1 MAASAPRILVAW
13 AKANTALDLLLDGR
27 VATKL
32 PADPPFPFLRITLA
46 AGASDSGE
54 APIDQPIMQFDC
66 YGEDEAGLDV
76 LERTL
81 RDELA
86 AATHITNGHGHLYGL
101 AVLSWTPRPEPNTG
115 WHRMQIDAIA
125 TIREAS

>member
-1 MAASAPRILVAW
+1 MAASAERLLVAW
-13 AKANTALDLLLDGR
+13 AKANAVLIPILADR

-32 PADPPFPFLRITLA
+32 PANPPFPFLRITLA
-46 AGASDSGE
+46 AGASDGGE

-66 YGEDEAGLDV
+66 YDDNEAGLDV
-76 LERTL
+76 LERTF

-86 AATHITNGHGHLYGL
+86 AATHFTNAHGHLYGL
-101 AVLSWTPRPEPNTG
+101 SVLSWTPRPEPNTG